1 MWYTCKYVIHMS
13 KMIQLRNVP
22 DSLHRTLK
30 SRAALE
36 GMSLS
41 DYLIREIRELAS
53 RPTLLEFRE
62 MLHQREP
69 VTADF
74 DSADLIRA
82 ERDSR

>member
-1 MWYTCKYVIHMS
+1 MS

-41 DYLIREIRELAS
+41 DYLIREIRELAA

-69 VTADF
+69 VIGVF
-74 DSADLIRA
+74 DSAELIRA
-82 ERDSR
+82 ERESR